1 MTKILTLCIAVA
13 IGAGLLIVGKTPA
26 LAAKPSTGLE
36 QQAATVRDWPLD
48 ILIETVSKPYT
59 SVVSDVE
66 RLGGTV
72 SFQYQYINAL
82 AATVPAS
89 AIAELTENGNIV
101 FLYKDTIIELPPAP
115 STAEN
120 EDYDAAVLTPMV
132 LPEGSFEAFE
142 LTSVPRTKER
152 RRGQHKEDLASLPPN
167 NYFNP
172 TAAGVTPAVLSAS
185 GSGDDTIL
193 AIIDTGINSGHFLLD
208 DPGKVVG
215 GVDVSFDVGT
225 PFEGFDKITNNFHG
239 SFVASVAAGSGAALF
254 PASSLLVLSIELHS
268 GQTLFEP
275 FPGFKVVPLSGI
287 APAAQLFIAKVFD
300 HTGGGVP
307 TSIILAGMDAVIDAK
322 VVGGVDIDIANL
334 SLGGPTLFDGRDL
347 FDQEIDAM
355 TANGITPVIAAG
367 NDGPASHTV
376 SSPGTANTAVTVA
389 AASHPVNTRVFWD
402 FNFGALGIG
411 SLLRVDPDIQVIFFS
426 STGPTSDGRDKADLT
441 ATGLFNLAAFA
452 EGTNFGLAFASGTS
466 FSTPGVAGG
475 IALLNSFAEKNGIG
489 ASANDYK
496 QAVTGGAT
504 PIPAFPA
511 EDQGAGYLNVEAALA
526 SLLADPVIGDTED
539 LLPLVGQ
546 LEDISNIKLTGQG
559 HFSQSGI
566 SIIPGE
572 KTEFAFEIG
581 EVDSITVS
589 LSNVDV
595 GAFNPF
601 GINSFELYL
610 QSAKRTT
617 ADYIVDSANVFGN
630 GSVTITDDAVN
641 VTGAIFPFSTNPH
654 VLEPGVFRVVLENDH
669 TSADVVSGDISIEV
683 TRSTGKA
690 AAVAEGEVD
699 EGTFTVV
706 SVPVP
711 PATTQAILEL
721 EWVNEWND
729 YPTADLDMFVISDA
743 GINFSGATLNAP
755 ERVTLSNPTFIDVFV
770 FGFEVNHGRGVGMG
784 RDQEPF
790 VIRAEFD

>member
-1 MTKILTLCIAVA
+1 MNTSSKPFRAFLTGLGAVLA
-13 IGAGLLIVGKTPA
+13 SAWVSTA

-36 QQAATVRDWPLD
+36 QQAVTVRDWPLD
-48 ILIETVSKPYT
+48 ILIENVSKPYI

-82 AATVPAS
+82 AATLPAS
-89 AIAELTENGNIV
+89 AIAELTENGNIK

-115 STAEN
+115 SAAVS
-120 EDYDAAVLTPMV
+120 EDSDAAVLTPTV

-142 LTSVPRTKER
+142 LTRH
-152 RRGQHKEDLASLPPN
+152 RRGRSPQAKEEEASLPPN

-254 PASSLLVLSIELHS
+254 PASDLLVQSIELHS
-268 GQTLFEP
+268 GQPLFEP

-334 SLGGPTLFDGRDL
+334 SLGGATLFDGRDL

-402 FNFGALGIG
+402 FNFDSLGIG

-475 IALLNSFAEKNGIG
+475 IALLNSFAEKDGIA
-489 ASANDYK
+489 ASAFDYK
-496 QAVTGGAT
+496 QAVTSGAT
-504 PIPAFPA
+504 PIPVFTA

-526 SLLADPVIGDTED
+526 SLLSDPVIGDTED

-546 LEDISNIKLTGQG
+546 LEDISNIKLNGEG

-566 SIIPGE
+566 SIVPGE

-601 GINSFELYL
+601 SINSFELYL

-617 ADYIVDSANVFGN
+617 ADYIVDSANVFGD

-641 VTGAIFPFSTNPH
+641 VTGLIFPFGPTNPH

-690 AAVAEGEVD
+690 AAVAQGEVD
-699 EGTFTVV
+699 EGVFTAF

-721 EWVNEWND
+721 EWGNEWTD
-729 YPTADLDMFVISDA
+729 YPTSDIDMFVISDA

-770 FGFEVNHGRGVGMG
+770 FGFEVNHGRGVGRG

-790 VIRAEFD
+790 VLRAEFD